1 MFGFTKKTPTETAT
15 KTRVHF
21 SESITVSFIRFP
33 IKEQTLF
40 AKRLSFL
47 IKAGVPLVEGLELIR
62 NQTRSTIKGRMF
74 DAIIEDVSAGQFLS
88 TSLGKFKHHFGEFT
102 VNLIRVGE
110 HAGILS
116 QNLMYLA
123 DELAK
128 KHALQRK
135 VRGSLI
141 YPAFIT
147 MTTLGVTGML
157 TVFIF
162 PKIMPVF
169 VSLQIELPLTTRMLL
184 WMSVFLAKWGV
195 YLILGIFVAVGIFI
209 YIRTRI
215 QKLHYATDRILL
227 SLPIAGDIARSYNV
241 ANFCRTLGLLLHS
254 GVHVTE
260 ALLIT
265 GSITKNLV
273 YRRAC
278 EQIAAGVLKGDT
290 ISKHV
295 ALHTGIFPDMLPHM
309 VMIGEKTGSLTETL
323 GYLSE
328 LYETEVDEKTKN
340 LSSSI
345 EPILLVTMGLIVG
358 LIAVSVIT
366 PIYDITKNLG
376 NR

>member
-1 MFGFTKKTPTETAT
+1 MFGLTQKEKQENAT
-15 KTRVHF
+15 RHF
-21 SESITVSFIRFP
+21 SESLSLSFIRFP

-47 IKAGVPLVEGLELIR
+47 IKAGVPLVEGLALIR
-62 NQTRSTIKGRMF
+62 NQTRGAIKGRMF
-74 DAIIEDVSAGQFLS
+74 DAIIHDVSAGQYLS
-88 TSLGKFKHHFGEFT
+88 TSLGKFKNHFGEFT
-102 VNLIRVGE
+102 VNIIRIGE

-116 QNLMYLA
+116 QNLTYLA
-123 DELAK
+123 DELTK

-135 VRGSLI
+135 VRSALI

-147 MTTLGVTGML
+147 LTTIGVTGML

-169 VSLQIELPLTTRMLL
+169 VSLNIELPLTTRMLL
-184 WMSVFLAKWGV
+184 WMSVFLSKWGL
-195 YLILGIFVAVGIFI
+195 YLILGIFVAVGIYI

-215 QKLHYATDRILL
+215 PKLHYATDRALL
-227 SLPIAGDIARSYNV
+227 SLPIAGDITRSYNV

-278 EQIAAGVLKGDT
+278 ERIAAGVLKGDT
-290 ISKHV
+290 ISQHI
-295 ALHTGIFPDMLPHM
+295 ALQTSIFPDMLPHM

-376 NR
+376 SR